1 MLYGNVIVTPDLK
14 NLRDEATRSALES
27 AQTLRRE
34 NPLDEL
40 LIKVG
45 HHDSCIAQN
54 PSCWTNPYLQSVS
67 APHPFPTASMVLFF
81 CSQGFME
88 TVVDTSLSSGSRA
101 LLQLAGMRW
110 GWLR

>member
-14 NLRDEATRSALES
+14 NLRDEATRSALEN

-45 HHDSCIAQN
+45 H
-54 PSCWTNPYLQSVS
+54 
-67 APHPFPTASMVLFF
+67 
-81 CSQGFME
+81 
-88 TVVDTSLSSGSRA
+88 
-101 LLQLAGMRW
+101 
-110 GWLR
+110 

>member
-14 NLRDEATRSALES
+14 NLRDEVTRSALEN

-45 HHDSCIAQN
+45 HHDDCIAQ
-54 PSCWTNPYLQSVS
+54 
-67 APHPFPTASMVLFF
+67 
-81 CSQGFME
+81 
-88 TVVDTSLSSGSRA
+88 A
-101 LLQLAGMRW
+101 LLTS
-110 GWLR
+110 